1 MSGPRVISLV
11 PAATEPEA
19 SLRRRPGA
27 STLRGVDSVE
37 QLLAW
42 VVQRLAAGFGDRLLG
57 VALFGSTARGEATA
71 DSDVDVLVIA
81 RGLPRLWDRDA
92 ALREVLPER
101 PLVPPLSFL
110 SRTPEEFDRDVRPL
124 YLDLALD
131 ARVLFDRDG
140 YLAGRLARLQELVR
154 EAKLRRR
161 PDLFWEWEEPP
172 TRPDWAI
179 TWEGVQ
185 R

>member
-1 MSGPRVISLV
+1 MDAIDELLTTVVKQL
-11 PAATEPEA
+11 AT
-19 SLRRRPGA
+19 
-27 STLRGVDSVE
+27 
-37 QLLAW
+37 
-42 VVQRLAAGFGDRLLG
+42 GFGDRLCG
-57 VALFGSTARGEATA
+57 VALFGSIARGTADA
-71 DSDVDVLVIA
+71 DSDVDLLVIA

-101 PLVPPLSFL
+101 PLVPELSLL
-110 SRTPEEFDRDVRPL
+110 SRTPEEFETDVRPL

-140 YLAGRLARLQELVR
+140 YLAGRLFRLRELVR
-154 EAKLRRR
+154 LAKLRRR

>member
-1 MSGPRVISLV
+1 V
-11 PAATEPEA
+11 
-19 SLRRRPGA
+19 
-27 STLRGVDSVE
+27 VDSPAVTSAVDG
-37 QLLAW
+37 LLATI
-42 VVQRLAAGFGDRLLG
+42 VEKLTLGFGDRLAG
-57 VALFGSTARGEATA
+57 VALFGSRARGEGTA
-71 DSDVDVLVIA
+71 DSDVDLLVLA
-81 RGLPRLWDRDA
+81 SGLPRLWDRDA

-101 PLVPPLSFL
+101 PLLPELSFL
-110 SRTPEEFDRDVRPL
+110 LRTPEEFERDVRPL

-140 YLAGRLARLQELVR
+140 YLSGRLARLRELVR
-154 EAKLRRR
+154 LARLRRR

-179 TWEGVQ
+179 TWEGVT

>member
-1 MSGPRVISLV
+1 MLDS
-11 PAATEPEA
+11 PAVTNAI
-19 SLRRRPGA
+19 
-27 STLRGVDSVE
+27 DD
-37 QLLAW
+37 LLATI
-42 VVQRLAAGFGDRLLG
+42 VRKLAAGFGDRLVG
-57 VALFGSTARGEATA
+57 VALFGSRARGEATQ
-71 DSDVDVLVIA
+71 DSDVDLLVLA
-81 RGLPRLWDRDA
+81 SGLPRLWDRDA

-101 PLVPPLSFL
+101 PLLPTLSFL
-110 SRTPEEFDRDVRPL
+110 LRTPEEFERDVRPL

-131 ARVLFDRDG
+131 ARVLFDRDE
-140 YLAGRLARLQELVR
+140 YLASRLARLRELVR
-154 EAKLRRR
+154 LAKLRRR